1 MFKLNDIIK
10 DCEKLFEDKEKYEG
24 LNGKDIYQRLKID
37 KEIDLLL
44 ITIKKNIDKLK
55 KKFGK
60 DKEKE
65 QKIILINRNYE
76 LLYNK
81 YNNIEIKPK
90 KKIIS
95 LEEFMKSND
104 KKDPGSVD
112 VLREDVNNISQES
125 ERPIYAEE
133 EVIIGEFKM
142 RVEKQNVMIDDLQNA
157 VTGLKAQAKEIGD
170 QIKGINIPVKK
181 IIPKA
186 VIVINNIESKNK
198 RLTDLIKKIRSPCDL
213 FCDILLIVILFGLIC
228 VLISIIKHK
237 YC

>member
-170 QIKGINIPVKK
+170 QIKGIFLLKK
-181 IIPKA
+181 
-186 VIVINNIESKNK
+186 
-198 RLTDLIKKIRSPCDL
+198 L
-213 FCDILLIVILFGLIC
+213 FLKL
-228 VLISIIKHK
+228 
-237 YC
+237 

>member
-1 MFKLNDIIK
+1 
-10 DCEKLFEDKEKYEG
+10 
-24 LNGKDIYQRLKID
+24 
-37 KEIDLLL
+37 
-44 ITIKKNIDKLK
+44 
-55 KKFGK
+55 
-60 DKEKE
+60 
-65 QKIILINRNYE
+65 
-76 LLYNK
+76 
-81 YNNIEIKPK
+81 
-90 KKIIS
+90 
-95 LEEFMKSND
+95 MKSND

-157 VTGLKAQAKEIGD
+157 VTGLKAQVKEIGD

-228 VLISIIKHK
+228 ILISIIKHK